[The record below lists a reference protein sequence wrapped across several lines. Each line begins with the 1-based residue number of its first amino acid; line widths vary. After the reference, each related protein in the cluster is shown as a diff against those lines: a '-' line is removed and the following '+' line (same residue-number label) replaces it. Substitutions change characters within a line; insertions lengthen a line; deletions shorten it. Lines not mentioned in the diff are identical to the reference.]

1 MAGDRQGQA
10 TAPGWWPGPRARI
23 AAPGPLQPRP
33 VARPRTR
40 SIVTLLIA
48 IAAVIAALTLIG
60 DVREVRARLGGFA
73 WITFAAALGLALGNY
88 ALRFVRWHGYLR
100 TRQLA
105 VPVGQSALVFVAG
118 FSMAVTPGKLGELI
132 KSYLL
137 RQLAGIRS
145 PPRRRG

>member
-1 MAGDRQGQA
+1 M
-10 TAPGWWPGPRARI
+10 
-23 AAPGPLQPRP
+23 
-33 VARPRTR
+33 ARPRTR

-60 DVREVRARLGGFA
+60 DVREVRARLDGFA

-118 FSMAVTPGKLGELI
+118 FSMAVTSEFI
-132 KSYLL
+132 EDFCEM
-137 RQLAGIRS
+137 AGIEFVLIGKNTTIPDIKKELRWNEVYY
-145 PPRRRG
+145 GLAKGF